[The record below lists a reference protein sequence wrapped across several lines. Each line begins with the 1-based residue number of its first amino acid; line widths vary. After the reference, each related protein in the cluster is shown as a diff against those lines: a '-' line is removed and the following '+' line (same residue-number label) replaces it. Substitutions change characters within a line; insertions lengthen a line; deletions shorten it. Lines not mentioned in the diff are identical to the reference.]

1 MWNPYDFTNKKFVVT
16 GASSGIGRATA
27 IKLAQQGA
35 EVHMVSRNVEKMRET
50 IESMPGQGHRYYQK
64 DLSETGNYK
73 QLLDEIIEDGH
84 KIDGLVY
91 CAGMAKILPIS
102 MLSKNTMDES
112 MSTNLYSFV
121 EMVSLLS
128 KKKYH
133 DKASIVGVSSI
144 STLQSLP

>member
-1 MWNPYDFTNKKFVVT
+1 
-16 GASSGIGRATA
+16 
-27 IKLAQQGA
+27 
-35 EVHMVSRNVEKMRET
+35 MVSRNVEKMRET
-50 IESMPGQGHRYYQK
+50 IESMPRQGHRYYQK

-121 EMVSLLS
+121 E
-128 KKKYH
+128 
-133 DKASIVGVSSI
+133 IN
-144 STLQSLP
+144 